1 MTVRIMNCYLI
12 YIYPL
17 VTLYTLVIIIY
28 TCHTCVLLIALSL
41 IFIYMILYFVKNAY
55 HITIYMEHYKGQELR
70 RVQGSS
76 FYTPPKLTTSVSAV
90 HEAQRL
96 LKERFLSRFRSTLR
110 LSTPLLLGVRLAS
123 LS

>member
-1 MTVRIMNCYLI
+1 MNCYLI
-12 YIYPL
+12 YVYPL

-110 LSTPLLLGVRLAS
+110 PSTPLLLGVRLAS